1 MSGRSRGQTGRRGL
15 HPAAWWAWAGCLA
28 IVASRTTDVLLLLLV
43 VVVAAY
49 VVAARRTDAPWSRS
63 LAVFLKIGLVVIAVR
78 VILEMAF
85 GNRLPGHVL
94 FTLPQV
100 PLPAWA
106 RGVSIGGPVT
116 LEALLQAAVEGLR
129 LAVVLV
135 CFGAANSLA
144 SPYRLLRCLP
154 AVLYEAGVAI
164 TVSLAFV
171 PELVASIGEVR
182 DARRLRGRPVRG
194 LAGVRGLAIPVLER
208 ALDRS
213 VQLASSMDARGY
225 GRRPPTLARARRW
238 AAAAVGAGLLA
249 VLAGIYGLLA
259 AGSLPA
265 AGLPL
270 VAVGCVVLASGLIA
284 GSRRRMR
291 TRYRPD
297 PWGMPE
303 WVVVASGLAA
313 VIGVVVAGILDPGS
327 LQMSLSPL
335 RVPALPFVALVGVVL
350 AVLPAWVAPVE
361 MQTRASADVGDV
373 ADTSRKQGKP
383 SQQGEQGT
391 SAPSDKPSNEN
402 TDTTGP
408 GPRTPPPPRDGIHE
422 SERVAATP
430 TAPIGSGAAA

>member
-1 MSGRSRGQTGRRGL
+1 MTGRSRGQTNRRGL
-15 HPAAWWAWAGCLA
+15 HPAAWWAWAACLA

-63 LAVFLKIGLVVIAVR
+63 LAVFLKVGLVVIAVR

-106 RGVSIGGPVT
+106 QGVSIGGPVT
-116 LEALLQAAVEGLR
+116 AEALVQAAVEGLR

-194 LAGVRGLAIPVLER
+194 LSGVRGLAIPVLER

-225 GRRPPTLARARRW
+225 GRQPPTLARARRW
-238 AAAAVGAGLLA
+238 AAAAVGVGLLA
-249 VLAGIYGLLA
+249 VLAGVYGLLA

-270 VAVGCVVLASGLIA
+270 VAVGCVVLAGGLIA

-303 WVVVASGLAA
+303 WAVVASGLAA

-335 RVPALPFVALVGVVL
+335 RVPTLPLVAMVGVVL

-361 MQTRASADVGDV
+361 MQTRAM
-373 ADTSRKQGKP
+373 ADTDGEAGQPRTQSTS
-383 SQQGEQGT
+383 SQQSEPGT
-391 SAPSDKPSNEN
+391 PVPSDKPNTEN
-402 TDTTGP
+402 ADTTRP
-408 GPRTPPPPRDGIHE
+408 GSQTPPPPRDGACE
-422 SERVAATP
+422 PKRVPVGP
-430 TAPIGSGAAA
+430 TAPIGSEAAA